1 MLVNGSDECFFWGNT
16 AFSHDFCVFVPH
28 PILDSF
34 QKSWIESM
42 AAGDYSSQL
51 TQLSYPQVPQ
61 VPQVISPVAPAL
73 PARFSRSF
81 SWTWL
86 VQVTG
91 CRSDARR
98 PWRTIMTSSIIYII
112 LYIYTCLY
120 NYNIYYILYIIYYIL
135 YKLYTYIHIY
145 DVMCNIDWYGS

>member
-16 AFSHDFCVFVPH
+16 AFSHDFCVVVPH

-61 VPQVISPVAPAL
+61 VRQVPQVPQVISPVAPAL

-86 VQVTG
+86 VQGTG

-98 PWRTIMTSSIIYII
+98 PWRTIMTSSII
-112 LYIYTCLY
+112 LYIY
-120 NYNIYYILYIIYYIL
+120 IYYTIIYIYICINIHVYIIIYIR
-135 YKLYTYIHIY
+135 IY